1 VLHHHERFDG
11 HGYPHGLRGT
21 QVPRSARIVSVADA
35 YDAMTT
41 DRPYRQAL
49 SPNTAFERL
58 RSGSGSQW
66 EGLYVEALIAA
77 VGSRTLRALVPE

>member
-35 YDAMTT
+35 YDAKTT

-77 VGSRTLRALVPE
+77 VGSRTLRALLPE